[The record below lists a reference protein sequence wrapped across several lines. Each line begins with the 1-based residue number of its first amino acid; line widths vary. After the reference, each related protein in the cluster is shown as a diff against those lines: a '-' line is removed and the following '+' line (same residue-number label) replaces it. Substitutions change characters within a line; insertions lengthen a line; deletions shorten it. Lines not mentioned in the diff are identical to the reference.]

1 MMVVQTVV
9 HIGHKCMNWCKLK
22 SSNQVN
28 PDPGFPIGLSKN
40 KEILLEVP
48 NQDRLTENSRPRCL
62 SLSLNQPVIELNIIK
77 FNPDMVN
84 PLISLLTCLVPP
96 LLLCLFFTDQ
106 LHYAT
111 YQIIFHILFCF
122 YVPFLV
128 CIFNSKLRS
137 FILSHIKK

>member
-1 MMVVQTVV
+1 MVVQTLV
-9 HIGHKCMNWCKLK
+9 HIGHKCINWCKLK
-22 SSNQVN
+22 SSNQVH
-28 PDPGFPIGLSKN
+28 PDPGYVLGLSNTPKN
-40 KEILLEVP
+40 MEILLEVP
-48 NQDRLTENSRPRCL
+48 NQDTLRSR
-62 SLSLNQPVIELNIIK
+62 SLSLHQPVIQLNIIK

-137 FILSHIKK
+137 FILSHFKK

>member
-1 MMVVQTVV
+1 MVVQTLV
-9 HIGHKCMNWCKLK
+9 HIGHKCINWCKLK
-22 SSNQVN
+22 SSNQVH
-28 PDPGFPIGLSKN
+28 PDPGYVLGLSNTPKN

-48 NQDRLTENSRPRCL
+48 NQDTLRSR
-62 SLSLNQPVIELNIIK
+62 SLSLHQPVIQLNIIK
-77 FNPDMVN
+77 FNPEMVN

-137 FILSHIKK
+137 FILSHFKK

>member
-1 MMVVQTVV
+1 MVVQTVT
-9 HIGHKCMNWCKLK
+9 HIGHKCMNWYKLK

-48 NQDRLTENSRPRCL
+48 NQDSRSRCL

-137 FILSHIKK
+137 FILSHFKK

>member
-1 MMVVQTVV
+1 MVVQTLV
-9 HIGHKCMNWCKLK
+9 HIGHKCINWCKLK
-22 SSNQVN
+22 SSNQVH
-28 PDPGFPIGLSKN
+28 PDPGYVLGLSNTPKN

-48 NQDRLTENSRPRCL
+48 NQDTLRSR
-62 SLSLNQPVIELNIIK
+62 SLSLHQPVIQLNIIK
-77 FNPDMVN
+77 FNPEMVN

-137 FILSHIKK
+137 FIL

>member
-1 MMVVQTVV
+1 MVVQTLV
-9 HIGHKCMNWCKLK
+9 HIGHKCINWCKLK
-22 SSNQVN
+22 SSNQVH
-28 PDPGFPIGLSKN
+28 PDPGYVLGLSNTPKN

-48 NQDRLTENSRPRCL
+48 NQDTLRSR
-62 SLSLNQPVIELNIIK
+62 SLNLHQPVIQLNIIK
-77 FNPDMVN
+77 FNPEMVN

-137 FILSHIKK
+137 FIL